1 MDQKVFPFEAA
12 MVRSEAE
19 RQAVPLLQRLW
30 PPLIIAVG
38 LVLTV
43 AWIALIG
50 YGLLILV
57 GLPL

>member
-12 MVRSEAE
+12 MVRSDAE
-19 RQAVPLLQRLW
+19 RRAIPLLQRLW
-30 PPLIIAVG
+30 PPLVIAVG
-38 LVLTV
+38 LLLTA

-50 YGLLILV
+50 YGLFILV